1 MAKGWYVG
9 DENSKARKV
18 KKIFIGDENGKARKV
33 KKVYIGDANGKA
45 RLCWSSGPSGILV
58 GVGKG
63 IQYSL
68 DKGQTWTIAVTDSSN
83 YYVSVEYL
91 PTSGRFIAIT
101 STTARPY
108 KVSYDGINWY
118 DYTALP
124 SVQTASYSVIKYI
137 KETNMVISTAD
148 NGVLRYM
155 IDDGKDIWT
164 TTSPNTSA
172 HLASAVYYQG
182 KYVIGGYGSNSL
194 FYSPNLVN
202 WSWATSS
209 NTQPGIKMATDGNR
223 ILFSYNYNSG
233 HGFTDLGSWGT
244 YGTSSYIYFM
254 GYIQGSFVFAR
265 ESKYYVYSDGWNDG
279 YYNVAGILRD
289 MIELDGKIYC
299 AQTGYLFIRSSL
311 AGNYQTYQQIKL
323 SADMYAITCAP

>member
-1 MAKGWYVG
+1 MAKGCYIG
-9 DENSKARKV
+9 DSNNKARKV
-18 KKIFIGDENGKARKV
+18 KKSYIGDSSGKARKV
-33 KKVYIGDANGKA
+33 KKVYIGDENGKA

-164 TTSPNTSA
+164 TTSPNISA
-172 HLASAVYYQG
+172 HLASVVYYQG

-194 FYSPNLVN
+194 FYSPDLVN

-209 NTQPGIKMATDGNR
+209 NTQPGIKMATDGNK
-223 ILFSYNYNSG
+223 ILFSYSYNSG

-254 GYIQGSFVFAR
+254 GYIQNTFVFAR
-265 ESKYYVYSDGWNDG
+265 ETYYYYYDGSTWNSFHCT
-279 YYNVAGILRD
+279 AGIIRS
-289 MIELDGKIYC
+289 MIDIDDKIYC
-299 AQTGYLFIRSSL
+299 AQTGYFFIRDSL
-311 AGNYQTYQQIKL
+311 TGNRQQIKL
-323 SADMYAITCAP
+323 SADMLALTYAP